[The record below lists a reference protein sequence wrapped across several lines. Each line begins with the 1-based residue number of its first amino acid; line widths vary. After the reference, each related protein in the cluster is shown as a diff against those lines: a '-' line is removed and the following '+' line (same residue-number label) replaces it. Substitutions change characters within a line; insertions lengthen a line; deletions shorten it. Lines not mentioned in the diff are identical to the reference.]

1 MPRGKTKNSAHYY
14 ATARLSENISTT
26 PEGFLLCTGVPVART
41 GNLNYAKGE
50 LLTESGEDAIR
61 DKDGMISV
69 SRDEATLFDP
79 KTVASFEGKPVTVNH
94 PSDFVSPENWKEVSV
109 GHMQNVRP
117 GTGGDADKLMADLL
131 IVDKDA
137 IALVLAGLRE
147 VSLGYDAEYEELE
160 PGLGRQTNI
169 VGNHVALVRK
179 GRNGSEVA
187 VRDSAPETKN
197 GSIKMSASLRNA
209 IKKLIG
215 RAVDEMPDDMLKEE
229 TPPAPAADQVTD
241 PMEGRLAA
249 IEEALAKLL
258 SMETSEE
265 EVTPVVMDEAPAA
278 TPAAEPAAAPS
289 MDERI
294 AAIEAAIAKLAGPKE
309 EAPVA
314 DACKSLDA
322 DTLARVEILAPGMEA
337 SPTVVKD
344 AIATFGKTADGA
356 AILKTFD
363 SIKDESALLVAVSEA
378 VKLSRQS
385 QLAVTVDRM
394 PTLQVG
400 NMSPQAI
407 NEMNAKHFGLNQ

>member
-1 MPRGKTKNSAHYY
+1 MPQDSMHYY

-50 LLTESGEDAIR
+50 LLTESGEEAIQA
-61 DKDGMISV
+61 KDGMIV
-69 SRDEATLFDP
+69 ISRDESTLFDP
-79 KTVASFEGKPVTVNH
+79 KTIASFEGKPVTINH

-117 GTGGDADKLMADLL
+117 GIGDDADKLMADLL
-131 IVDKDA
+131 IIDKDA
-137 IALVLAGLRE
+137 ISLVLAGLRE

-160 PGLGRQTNI
+160 PGIGRQTNI

-187 VRDSAPETKN
+187 VRDSAPETTH
-197 GSIKMSASLRNA
+197 GSMKMSAKLRDA

-215 RAVDEMPDDMLKEE
+215 RAVDEMPDDMMKEE
-229 TPPAPAADQVTD
+229 PTPVAGETAD
-241 PMEGRLAA
+241 PMDARLSA
-249 IEEALAKLL
+249 IEAALAKLL
-258 SMETSEE
+258 QEETSEE
-265 EVTPVVMDEAPAA
+265 EEPAAVVMDE
-278 TPAAEPAAAPS
+278 TPATEPAAAPS
-289 MDERI
+289 MDERL
-294 AAIEAAIAKLAGPKE
+294 ATIEAAIAKLAAPKE
-309 EAPVA
+309 EAPAA

-322 DTLARVEILAPGMEA
+322 DTLSRIEILVPGMDA
-337 SPTVVKD
+337 ATATVKD
-344 AIATFGKTADGA
+344 AIAAFGKTTDGA
-356 AILKTFD
+356 AVLKTFD
-363 SIKDESALLVAVSEA
+363 SIKDESALLLAVSEA
-378 VKLSRQS
+378 VKISRQS